1 VNCIISSPVYI
12 ILVFYEIFIEI
23 VQLKYLHFMKHS
35 NLTAF
40 MTILLSCERR
50 AYLYL

>member
-1 VNCIISSPVYI
+1 
-12 ILVFYEIFIEI
+12 
-23 VQLKYLHFMKHS
+23 MKHS

>member
-1 VNCIISSPVYI
+1 M
-12 ILVFYEIFIEI
+12 
-23 VQLKYLHFMKHS
+23 KYS
-35 NLTAF
+35 NLIAF